1 MTEDRCAAAARK
13 VPGSRRWLGLAV
25 MLVPLAARAADTV
38 AVLPQAPAVSVVAAE
53 HGVLVQR
60 VTLTGTYVAR
70 EEAMVVPQV
79 DGLAITAVLVEEGD
93 RVAAGQVL
101 ARLSR
106 DAVDIALAQN
116 AAQIAHAD
124 ATVAAAQG
132 QIAEAG
138 ANRIEA
144 DAAFAR
150 TSALISRGDASHE
163 TYEQRQAAQAVAAA
177 RVTAA
182 EDALALARA
191 DRALAGAER
200 EELAVRLARCE
211 LRAPV
216 AGLISQRAARLGAV
230 VGMASG
236 PLFRVVTDGV
246 IELEASVPEVLLAA
260 MHPGQAARLVVDG
273 RELAGRVRLISPQIS
288 QQSRLGRVRIAFD
301 PPLPSSA
308 TPPATGRFGRAV
320 VEVDRRD
327 GVLVPL
333 SAVLFGSDGA
343 HVAVVMAGPDGSI
356 ARMRSVVVGLR
367 DDSRAEID
375 SGVAAGERVVAL
387 SGTFLRDG
395 DRLTPITA
403 ASATSMA
410 ER

>member
-1 MTEDRCAAAARK
+1 MNRILLADARST
-13 VPGSRRWLGLAV
+13 VPNGRRGLWLV
-25 MLVPLAARAADTV
+25 MLLVPLAARAT
-38 AVLPQAPAVSVVAAE
+38 VLPQAPAVSVVPATQ
-53 HGVLVQR
+53 GTLVER
-60 VTLTGTYVAR
+60 LTLTGTYVAR

-132 QIAEAG
+132 QIAEAS
-138 ANRIEA
+138 ANRVEA

-163 TYEQRQAAQAVAAA
+163 TFEQRQAGQAVAVA

-191 DRALAGAER
+191 DRALAGVER

-216 AGLISQRAARLGAV
+216 AGLISQREARLGAV
-230 VGMASG
+230 VGTASG
-236 PLFRVVTDGV
+236 PLFRIVTDGL
-246 IELEASVPEVLLAA
+246 IELEASVPEALLTALR
-260 MHPGQAARLVVDG
+260 PGQAARLIVDG
-273 RELAGRVRLISPQIS
+273 RELPGRVRLIAPQVS

-301 PPLPSSA
+301 PPLPA
-308 TPPATGRFGRAV
+308 GAPPPPTGRFGRAV

-333 SAVLFGSDGA
+333 SAVLFGADGA
-343 HVAVVMAGPDGSI
+343 HVAVVMAGPDGPT
-356 ARMRSVVVGLR
+356 ARMRTVVVGLR

-375 SGVAAGERVVAL
+375 SGVAAGEQVVAL

-395 DRLTPITA
+395 DRITPIAAAPA
-403 ASATSMA
+403 ASVA

>member
-1 MTEDRCAAAARK
+1 ML
-13 VPGSRRWLGLAV
+13 SSL
-25 MLVPLAARAADTV
+25 LVPLAAAT
-38 AVLPQAPAVSVVAAE
+38 LPQAPTVSVVPAE
-53 HGVLVQR
+53 RGTLVER

-70 EEAMVVPQV
+70 EEAQVVPQV
-79 DGLAITAVLVEEGD
+79 DGLAITAVLAEEGD

-106 DAVDIALAQN
+106 DTVDTALAQN
-116 AAQIAHAD
+116 AAQVAHAD
-124 ATVAAAQG
+124 ATVAQAQG
-132 QIAEAG
+132 QIAEAT
-138 ANRIEA
+138 ANRAEA
-144 DAAFAR
+144 EAAFAR

-163 TYEQRQAAQAVAAA
+163 TYEQRQAAQAVAVA
-177 RVTAA
+177 RLSAA

-216 AGLISQRAARLGAV
+216 AGLVSQREARLGAV

-236 PLFRVVTDGV
+236 PLFRLVTDGV
-246 IELEASVPEVLLAA
+246 IELEASVPEALLAA
-260 MHPGQAARLVVDG
+260 MRPGQTARLIVDG
-273 RELAGRVRLISPQIS
+273 RELAGRVRLIAPQVS

-301 PPLPSSA
+301 PAMPASA
-308 TPPATGRFGRAV
+308 APPATGRFGRAV
-320 VEVDRRD
+320 VELDRRD

-333 SAVLFGSDGA
+333 SAVLFGADGA
-343 HVAVVMAGPDGSI
+343 HVAVVQAGADGPV
-356 ARMRSVVVGLR
+356 ARMRAVRVGLR

-375 SGVAAGERVVAL
+375 GGVAAGEQVVAL
-387 SGTFLRDG
+387 AGTFLRDG
-395 DRLTPITA
+395 DRLNPVAAA
-403 ASATSMA
+403 ASLA